1 MKQLNEFHI
10 RSPNGK
16 MCMSIIAADSMVA
29 ILLGEDN
36 GIAIHVSYDQAE
48 RSSGNV
54 TVRFRDSSGCNAC
67 VLWLDA
73 SAAYAGVEAVEFS
86 PKIETFAEFESGE
99 VSVRRLVQPR

>member
-1 MKQLNEFHI
+1 MNEYHI

-16 MCMSIIAADSMVA
+16 MCLSIIAADSMVA

-48 RSSGNV
+48 KDSGNM

-67 VLWLDA
+67 ILWLDA
-73 SAAYAGVEAVEFS
+73 SAAYAGLEAVEFS
-86 PKIETFAEFESGE
+86 PKIEMLAKFETGE
-99 VSVRRLVQPR
+99 IKTRRLVRPG